1 MDLLKRAIEKDAKT
15 TYTCIREWSNWG
27 SSQPVRV
34 RRDQASSGANKYVV
48 LAPIS
53 KQGQTVIDDGK
64 QRIEYRPDD
73 QLLII
78 QDSPLRSVAPGDA
91 ERRFRLVYRNY
102 NVVAEGSAKVANRDS
117 QKVLLTP
124 KAKTMGFAR
133 RYWIDTQTAVL
144 LKVEWIDPSGRKQVM
159 SDTISISYPKSL
171 AANTFAKTFVGQPK
185 EVHIRAPARQTDLV
199 KLSSAVGFAVV
210 NPHDMPFGYLF
221 IGADSIRARNGTM
234 AAMRYTDGATNVTVY
249 QAKASSGQPPWR
261 GNAGVESSKV
271 DAVWIGVDGDLP
283 KAGKVALID
292 ALKKSGATRGAQLQ
306 TRAARMFK
314 VSEDT
319 VEKLRALGLDFDDV
333 VTCLAAANGNAS
345 NALRAGKWAL
355 EGQSAAF
362 IARELRID
370 SSKIRDGINRFW
382 DLRQE

>member
-1 MDLLKRAIEKDAKT
+1 
-15 TYTCIREWSNWG
+15 
-27 SSQPVRV
+27 
-34 RRDQASSGANKYVV
+34 VV

-78 QDSPLRSVAPGDA
+78 QDSPLRSLAAGDA
-91 ERRFRLVYRNY
+91 ERRYRLVYRNY
-102 NVVAEGSAKVANRDS
+102 NVAAEGRARVANRDA
-117 QKVLLTP
+117 QRVLLTP
-124 KAKTMGFAR
+124 KAKSMGFAR
-133 RYWIDTQTAVL
+133 RYWIDLQTAVL
-144 LKVEWIDPSGRKQVM
+144 LKVEWIDPSGKKQVM

-171 AANTFAKTFVGQPK
+171 PQNTFEKTFVGQPK

-249 QAKASSGQPPWR
+249 QARAASGQPPWR
-261 GNAGVESSKV
+261 GNSSVESAKV
-271 DAVWIGVDGDLP
+271 DTVWVGVDGDLP
-283 KAGKVALID
+283 KTGKIALVE

-319 VEKLRALGLDFDDV
+319 VEKLRAMGLDFDDV
-333 VTCLAAANGNAS
+333 VSCLAAANGSAS
-345 NALRAGKWAL
+345 NSLRAGRWAL
-355 EGQSAAF
+355 EGQSAAY